1 MHIHPTT
8 RVSATK
14 EAEVVALQL
23 KHVCDRSSRTF
34 PTQRGLKIHVSRW
47 CDGGL
52 TQRSRRGSLA
62 DKAVKTRKKRD
73 AEALLSHVHVGQ
85 SALEN
90 VYSFEYLG
98 ARLQCNGADDA
109 KVIHRMAIA
118 QATYGSLSNIW
129 NDHRLS
135 HALKMRTY
143 RLSVCSTLTHSSEAR
158 TLTAAV
164 SQHQR
169 LQQPLSPRQD
179 RIVGILPLHR
189 SMTCCGDCATSDTSC
204 PRVGLCDV
212 H

>member
-23 KHVCDRSSRTF
+23 KHACDRSSAR
-34 PTQRGLKIHVSRW
+34 SRRSEGSKSTSH
-47 CDGGL
+47 DGAMAAL
-52 TQRSRRGSLA
+52 AQRSRRGSLA

-85 SALEN
+85 SAVEN

-98 ARLQCNGADDA
+98 ARLQCDGADGA

-118 QATYGSLSNIW
+118 QATFGSLSSIW

-143 RLSVCSTLTHSSEAR
+143 RL
-158 TLTAAV
+158 
-164 SQHQR
+164 
-169 LQQPLSPRQD
+169 
-179 RIVGILPLHR
+179 
-189 SMTCCGDCATSDTSC
+189 
-204 PRVGLCDV
+204 
-212 H
+212 